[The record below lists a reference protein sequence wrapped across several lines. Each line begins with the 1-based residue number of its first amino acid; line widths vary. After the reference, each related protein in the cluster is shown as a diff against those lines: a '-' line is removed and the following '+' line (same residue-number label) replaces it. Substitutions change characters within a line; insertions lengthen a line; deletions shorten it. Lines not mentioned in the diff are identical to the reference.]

1 MSNGCVLNDVLEFRI
16 SSRYGAREV
25 LRDVEGR
32 IGAGEIV
39 ALVGLSGSGK
49 STLALSLLRL
59 LRYRG
64 GEVTGSILLE
74 GGELIGRSD
83 REMRAVL
90 GKRIGYVPQSPAA
103 ALNDRL
109 RVATLL

>member
-1 MSNGCVLNDVLEFRI
+1 MAETGVNPVFEFRV
-16 SSRYGAREV
+16 SARYGGREV
-25 LRDVEGR
+25 LRDVSGR
-32 IGAGEIV
+32 IDAGEIV

-64 GEVTGSILLE
+64 GEATGSIRLE
-74 GGELIGRSD
+74 GAELARCSD

-90 GKRIGYVPQSPAA
+90 GKRIG
-103 ALNDRL
+103 
-109 RVATLL
+109 